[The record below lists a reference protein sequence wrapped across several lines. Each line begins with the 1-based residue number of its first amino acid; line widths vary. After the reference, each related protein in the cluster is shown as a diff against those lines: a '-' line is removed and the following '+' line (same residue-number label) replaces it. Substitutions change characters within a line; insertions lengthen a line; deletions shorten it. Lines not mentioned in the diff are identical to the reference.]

1 MPAQTTRTTVTLP
14 TDLLT
19 AADRA
24 VKAGEARSR
33 NELVANALRRELATI
48 ERAAID
54 AAFAG
59 MADDKAYL
67 NEARVISDE
76 FAPADWEA
84 YQVSEQ
90 RHAGQQR

>member
-14 TDLLT
+14 TDLLR

-24 VKAGEARSR
+24 VRVGAARSR
-33 NELVANALRRELATI
+33 NELVANALCRELASI

-67 NEARVISDE
+67 DEARVISGE
-76 FAPADWEA
+76 FAHADWEA
-84 YQVSEQ
+84 YKLGEQ
-90 RHAGQQR
+90 QHAGKQR

>member
-1 MPAQTTRTTVTLP
+1 MPTQTTRTTVTLP

-24 VKAGEARSR
+24 VRAGEARSR
-33 NELVANALRRELATI
+33 NELVANALRRELASI

-59 MADDKAYL
+59 MADDSAYL
-67 NEARVISDE
+67 DEARVISDE
-76 FAPADWEA
+76 FASADWET
-84 YQVSEQ
+84 YQVGEQ
-90 RHAGQQR
+90 QHTGKQR

>member
-1 MPAQTTRTTVTLP
+1 MPARTTRTTVTLP

-24 VKAGEARSR
+24 VRAGEARSR
-33 NELVANALRRELATI
+33 NELVANALRRELASI

-59 MADDKAYL
+59 MADDQAYL
-67 NEARVISDE
+67 GEAQAISDE
-76 FAPADWEA
+76 FAPTDWEA
-84 YQVSEQ
+84 YRLGEQ
-90 RHAGQQR
+90 QHAGKQR